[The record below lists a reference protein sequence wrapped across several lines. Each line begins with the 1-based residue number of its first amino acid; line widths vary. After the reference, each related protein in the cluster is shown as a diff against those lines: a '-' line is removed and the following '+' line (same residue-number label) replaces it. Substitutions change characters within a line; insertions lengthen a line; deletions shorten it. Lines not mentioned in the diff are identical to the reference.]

1 MEIEII
7 AVSCSFLPVSGCLL
21 GVSLLETDFSV
32 QSSLLFCLH
41 WHPRWFHGYSLC
53 LFCKICASHYRY
65 CISVLGAGC
74 KVVITHHNMAVK
86 DMCKPTSGSRGS
98 RGLLGGCCEGRGV
111 CAWHTQFSAG
121 ICSSCA
127 GIQAEAG
134 LLSNGASSSWWCST
148 PAVPELFHGAVQA
161 LCWPAWTLHW
171 WINVMEPM
179 SSVTWVWQLSR
190 SWVQP
195 PHCLLFHHNSSCEK
209 GRCESLPLILN

>member
-1 MEIEII
+1 MHGNWNHSSVLFLSPSQWLFIRSLSSRNWFQCS
-7 AVSCSFLPVSGCLL
+7 VFPSFLFAL
-21 GVSLLETDFSV
+21 
-32 QSSLLFCLH
+32 
-41 WHPRWFHGYSLC
+41 
-53 LFCKICASHYRY
+53 ASQV
-65 CISVLGAGC
+65 IPWLQPLSVLQDLCITLQILHFCAGSWG

-86 DMCKPTSGSRGS
+86 DTCKPTSGS

-171 WINVMEPM
+171 WSNVMEPM